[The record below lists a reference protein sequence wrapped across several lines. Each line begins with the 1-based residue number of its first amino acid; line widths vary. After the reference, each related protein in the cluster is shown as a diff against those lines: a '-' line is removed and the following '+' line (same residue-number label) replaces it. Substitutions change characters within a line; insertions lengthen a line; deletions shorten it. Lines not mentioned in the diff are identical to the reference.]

1 MRWGSWRWL
10 SLPLP
15 ECSPGSCSRLWQVRC
30 CFSSLCT
37 GNTQSLRSHSPPPR
51 SRRDI
56 LETSVKSVSQGCQWQ
71 ATSPP
76 SLLPSRTVEHLLVN
90 KAASTSLCC
99 LALCVQ
105 TPKCLAVRLM
115 FFKEHSQLFNTF
127 TSLHIFLNVS
137 TKFNICKI
145 FRMYRMRGGCCTT
158 VHRRIEANKNI
169 WVTDRN

>member
-1 MRWGSWRWL
+1 MQGTRLTGSMRWSCWRWL

-15 ECSPGSCSRLWQVRC
+15 ECSPGSCSRMWQGRC

-37 GNTQSLRSHSPPPR
+37 GNTRSLRSRSPPPR

-76 SLLPSRTVEHLLVN
+76 FYTVEHMLAS

-115 FFKEHSQLFNTF
+115 FFNEHSQLFNTF
-127 TSLHIFLNVS
+127 TSLHIFLITSV
-137 TKFNICKI
+137 KYLECIEWGLDVVPLCIAGFRPKKI
-145 FRMYRMRGGCCTT
+145 YLS
-158 VHRRIEANKNI
+158 
-169 WVTDRN
+169 DR